1 MRKFFAVVFGLLA
14 LILSFKIIKFILKLA
29 LAVLAAAVLFW
40 GIGLIL

>member
-1 MRKFFAVVFGLLA
+1 MRKFFAVAFGLLA